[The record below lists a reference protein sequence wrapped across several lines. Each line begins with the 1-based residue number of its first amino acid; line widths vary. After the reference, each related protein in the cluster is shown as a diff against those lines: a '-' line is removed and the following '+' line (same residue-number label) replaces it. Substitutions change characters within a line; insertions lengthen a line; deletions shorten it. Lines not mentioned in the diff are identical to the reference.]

1 MIRLISSLKCTEDQ
15 YIFKWGEEMIDNI
28 YGSVSIIELAM
39 DDPFPP
45 RHDNEL
51 VMMRF
56 AARPEHFRSIIKWK

>member
-1 MIRLISSLKCTEDQ
+1 
-15 YIFKWGEEMIDNI
+15 MIDNI

-39 DDPFPP
+39 DDPVPP

-56 AARPEHFRSIIKWK
+56 ALDQTT